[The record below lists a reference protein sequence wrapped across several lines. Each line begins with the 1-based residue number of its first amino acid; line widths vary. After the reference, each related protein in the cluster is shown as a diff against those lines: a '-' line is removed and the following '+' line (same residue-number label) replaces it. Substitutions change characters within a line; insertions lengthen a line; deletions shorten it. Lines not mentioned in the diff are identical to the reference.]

1 MKHSEKVIEEKI
13 IYEGKIL
20 SLKQN
25 KVELENGKITSRDII
40 HHNGA
45 VCVLAIT
52 DENEVL
58 MVKQFRLPFND
69 ELLELPAGKLEINEN
84 PLDAAKRELEE
95 ETGYRSDD
103 IKQIGK
109 MYPTCGYSDEIIY
122 LYFAKNLIKT
132 VVNPDEDEF
141 LSLKK
146 IKYDKLMEMIK
157 NGEIPDA
164 KTQLTALL
172 YNQIL

>member
-1 MKHSEKVIEEKI
+1 MKHSEKIIEEKV

-20 SLKQN
+20 SVKQN

-52 DENEVL
+52 NENEVL
-58 MVKQFRLPFND
+58 MVEQFRLPFND

-95 ETGYRSDD
+95 ETGYKCTD
-103 IKQIGK
+103 IKLLGK
-109 MYPTCGYSDEIIY
+109 MYPTCGYCDEIIY
-122 LYFAKNLIKT
+122 LYYAKNLIKT
-132 VVNPDEDEF
+132 KINLDEDEF

-146 IKYDKLMEMIK
+146 IKFDKLMEMIK

-164 KTQLTALL
+164 KTQLTVLL
-172 YNQIL
+172 YNQKI